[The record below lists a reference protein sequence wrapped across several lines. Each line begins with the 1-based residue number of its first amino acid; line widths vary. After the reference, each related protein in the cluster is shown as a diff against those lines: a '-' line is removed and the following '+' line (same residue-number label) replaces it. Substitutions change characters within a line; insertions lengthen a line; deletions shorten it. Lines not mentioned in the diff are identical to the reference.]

1 MKIHLQRAIGHCQD
15 DLVLYSTCTV
25 STQNSPPSSV
35 SNEHH
40 NLYTK
45 NTHPSPIPPSLN
57 IASHNKVHMSTPMI
71 HLTPSQPASA
81 DPAVN
86 AADWPNPTTVQQ
98 AQVGGVC
105 CVSDWESKSL
115 CDFVGGGWWYL
126 VCVCVCVHSWG
137 SWRGNGVC
145 GCCVLGWGWGRV
157 RGWVRVGEQTSEW

>member
-126 VCVCVCVHSWG
+126 VCVCVCILG
-137 SWRGNGVC
+137 GV
-145 GCCVLGWGWGRV
+145 GGATGF
-157 RGWVRVGEQTSEW
+157 VGVVFWAGAGEECEGG